1 MTLILKPSAKGP
13 SCGDEVLQL
22 SFETPGEL
30 LKGQTLNDN
39 VASCQPL
46 AHGLELIYRWEWS
59 SQLLAPQADKNV
71 QRSRA
76 HASSI

>member
-22 SFETPGEL
+22 SFETQGEL

-46 AHGLELIYRWEWS
+46 AHGFGAHLSLGVEQS
-59 SQLLAPQADKNV
+59 APGTTGRQK
-71 QRSRA
+71 RSA
-76 HASSI
+76 L